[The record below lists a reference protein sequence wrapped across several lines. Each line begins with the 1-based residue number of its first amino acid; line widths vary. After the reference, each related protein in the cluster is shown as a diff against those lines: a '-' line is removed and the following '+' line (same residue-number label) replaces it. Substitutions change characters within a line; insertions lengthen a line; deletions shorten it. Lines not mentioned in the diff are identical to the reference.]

1 MKEKK
6 SKKIKKGT
14 NAGIQVLLCILAGG
28 YFLFFTSKI
37 WMPNNET
44 LIEPTSLYARQ
55 VMDDEL
61 KKIDEELQKYENDM
75 TRMRQKAAENEFMN
89 IPELID
95 EELPF

>member
-1 MKEKK
+1 MQNRLETIRALVRRRAEIVLCFGK
-6 SKKIKKGT
+6 SWT
-14 NAGIQVLLCILAGG
+14 QELH
-28 YFLFFTSKI
+28 
-37 WMPNNET
+37 
-44 LIEPTSLYARQ
+44 
-55 VMDDEL
+55 DEL